1 MSIEERREISS
12 RVLALREL
20 MHGIVN
26 DEGPLVPEPLREGF
40 RSALDELDRRGAF
53 DQVIKALRPE
63 EESDDE
69 PVARLEGALQR
80 VGLLGRQLELKLAVI
95 DWSAERAYGAWQRA
109 REVGLPEVA
118 DPEDDASFDASN
130 PPEVPDRERRA
141 LWRRARK
148 LLAKLLKIIDDF
160 FSSLISAIPNVG
172 ELILEL
178 KEALESVLD
187 R

>member
-1 MSIEERREISS
+1 MSREERREVRN
-12 RVLALREL
+12 RVNALREL

-26 DEGPLVPEPLREGF
+26 EEGPLVPEPLRGRF
-40 RSALDELDRRGAF
+40 RSALMELDRRDAF
-53 DQVIKALRPE
+53 EEMIEALRPE
-63 EESDDE
+63 EESGE
-69 PVARLEGALQR
+69 RVERLEAALR
-80 VGLLGRQLELKLAVI
+80 HVGLLGQQLELKLAVI
-95 DWSAERAYGAWQRA
+95 DWAQERAYGAWSRA
-109 REVGLPEVA
+109 REAGLPEVV
-118 DPEDDASFDASN
+118 DPEDDANFDASD
-130 PPEVPDRERRA
+130 PPEAPDQGRRA

-178 KEALESVLD
+178 KQALESVLD